1 MRQCKEC
8 GARFVPR
15 RSTQTY
21 CGRRCQVV
29 SFNRKMKEQRR
40 SVFDRAGVCARPGC
54 EGEFRKKAPQHR
66 FCSHACARKH
76 ASDSRVRGMLAP
88 EPVMQVGDAVLAYTD
103 RRSTL
108 LDKLGENGPLRL
120 QWEML
125 ERAVRDVREDG
136 PLRDDAAEWLRGER
150 DADLLPFCS
159 ATSCLA
165 TFRLDQAA
173 VCEALGI

>member
-1 MRQCKEC
+1 MVRDTGEKMGMDIEGREDGEGGVWISKVTKD
-8 GARFVPR
+8 GAA
-15 RSTQTY
+15 
-21 CGRRCQVV
+21 
-29 SFNRKMKEQRR
+29 
-40 SVFDRAGVCARPGC
+40 DRVGV
-54 EGEFRKKAPQHR
+54 K
-66 FCSHACARKH
+66 
-76 ASDSRVRGMLAP
+76 
-88 EPVMQVGDAVLAYTD
+88 VGDAVLAYTD